1 MISRTVAALLSL
13 PLACFLV
20 GCDQAPLEPGS
31 IVSPT
36 AGTPIGNMTGLG
48 GLASSFDSNLH
59 KNLNRCSAPVSG
71 IQRPALAGYNNM
83 IGADWGEGNRK
94 IITGFKLHH
103 ATDMY
108 FMQTAAI
115 NLKLE
120 ASDDGVVW
128 QSLYVGAGLAHGGAP
143 SLTVTGGIKRS
154 VAYRF
159 HRINIQG
166 NGINALVICQLRFA
180 ELLQK

>member
-1 MISRTVAALLSL
+1 MINRIIAALLSVT
-13 PLACFLV
+13 LACFLV
-20 GCDQAPLEPGS
+20 GCDQAPLEPSS

-48 GLASSFDSNLH
+48 GLASSFDGNLH
-59 KNLNRCSAPVSG
+59 KNLDRCSAPVGG
-71 IQRPALAGYNNM
+71 IQRPALAGYNNR
-83 IGADWGEGNRK
+83 IGMDWGKGNK
-94 IITGFKLHH
+94 KLITGFKLHH

-128 QSLYVGAGLAHGGAP
+128 QNLYVGAGLASGGAP
-143 SLTVTGGIKRS
+143 SLVVTGGIKRA

-166 NGINALVICQLRFA
+166 NGLNALVICQVTFA